1 MKFYSASFDTIII
14 RFYLMMAF
22 AISPLIIGTPYLAIL
37 SVLFFL
43 AAITG
48 VEFSTGK
55 KQNQKSNNPI
65 MSKIDNSELP
75 QVA

>member
-55 KQNQKSNNPI
+55 KQKSNNAI
-65 MSKIDNSELP
+65 M
-75 QVA
+75 

>member
-1 MKFYSASFDTIII
+1 
-14 RFYLMMAF
+14 MMAF

-55 KQNQKSNNPI
+55 KQTQKNNSAI
-65 MSKIDNSELP
+65 ISKIDNSELP
-75 QVA
+75 QLA